1 MSAVFV
7 PCCSG
12 STLFVKS
19 SAQRSAFRQRPCRV
33 LCTAVRPDKTKLG
46 EAGAV
51 VLFHYK
57 SPEHKFL
64 LQLVLLLNVLAL
76 KQFAGAATNVP
87 EQQPEQSIF
96 STVDDAGSASIG
108 RYAKSPA
115 RPDAYV
121 AQTALAP
128 ASVPILDLNSE
139 TLSGHNANRIALRDL
154 IGADGAHL
162 RTSSCSPRVHQDIN
176 RVINWCSCL
185 AQVGRRAS
193 SVRLCRG
200 ACCESLAGSCL

>member
-1 MSAVFV
+1 MFV

-12 STLFVKS
+12 STLLAKS
-19 SAQRSAFRQRPCRV
+19 STQLSAFRQRPCRV
-33 LCTAVRPDKTKLG
+33 LCTAVRPDKTKHG
-46 EAGAV
+46 QAGAV
-51 VLFHYK
+51 VLFSYK
-57 SPEHKFL
+57 SSELQVL
-64 LQLVLLLNVLAL
+64 LLLVQLLNVLVGL
-76 KQFAGAATNVP
+76 RQFAGAATNGP
-87 EQQPEQSIF
+87 EQQPEQSMF
-96 STVDDAGSASIG
+96 STVDDAGSPSIG

-121 AQTALAP
+121 TQTVLAP

-139 TLSGHNANRIALRDL
+139 TLSRHHANRIALRDL

-162 RTSSCSPRVHQDIN
+162 RASSCSPRTPQEVN
-176 RVINWCSCL
+176 RVVNWCSCL

-193 SVRLCRG
+193 LVRLCRG

>member
-1 MSAVFV
+1 MFV

-12 STLFVKS
+12 STLLAKS
-19 SAQRSAFRQRPCRV
+19 SAQPSAFRQRPCRV
-33 LCTAVRPDKTKLG
+33 LCTAVRPDKTKRG
-46 EAGAV
+46 QAGAV

-57 SPEHKFL
+57 SSEHKVL
-64 LQLVLLLNVLAL
+64 LQVVQLSNVLVGL
-76 KQFAGAATNVP
+76 KQFAGAATNGP

-139 TLSGHNANRIALRDL
+139 TLSGHHANRIALRDL
-154 IGADGAHL
+154 IGADGEHL
-162 RTSSCSPRVHQDIN
+162 RASSCSPRNHQEIN